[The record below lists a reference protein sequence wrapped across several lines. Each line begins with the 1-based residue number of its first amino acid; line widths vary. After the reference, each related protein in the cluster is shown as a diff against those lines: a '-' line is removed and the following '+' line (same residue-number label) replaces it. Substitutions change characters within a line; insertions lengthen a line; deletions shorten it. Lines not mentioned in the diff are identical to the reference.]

1 MKAHDSWRRSAG
13 STLRYMERQAL
24 DRGEGELELT
34 DNPGAVQYYEK
45 RAYGK
50 SHRYY
55 QVDPFEGIV
64 MPDPDAVVE
73 ELPPVGFLDLTEWNK
88 QRELFH
94 ETERQT
100 GCDAR
105 VLCPS
110 PSCKDNGEV
119 QMVYATEVILSNAG
133 NMPAKRQVQCREC
146 GRTGVMLL

>member
-1 MKAHDSWRRSAG
+1 MKAHEG
-13 STLRYMERQAL
+13 TLRYMERQAL
-24 DRGEGELELT
+24 DRGEGELELSK
-34 DNPGAVQYYEK
+34 NPGAVQYYEK

-55 QVDPFEGIV
+55 ETDPFEGIK
-64 MPDPDAVVE
+64 VVE
-73 ELPPVGFLDLTEWNK
+73 EPKTLDLTEWNK
-88 QRELFH
+88 QREKFH
-94 ETERQT
+94 ETDRNT